1 MNRVWANLKSSSLF
15 FKSLQKKLEKTP
27 KNYFKNFQVDFETA
41 AQNLLSWIP
50 TLQRTA
56 CVWFLIFHAVW
67 PLTIWTCSNK
77 ITFNIRINFTL
88 PQHAMITFI
97 PAKRNRKS
105 MRRLW
110 HVFRFPWEFLLKA
123 LLSSVSREWI
133 KVTWDLRNLLSSVT
147 QMLDIWWRGGKS
159 WNFTFGIYNEGG
171 QLGTT

>member
-97 PAKRNRKS
+97 RAKRNRKS
-105 MRRLW
+105 MRQVTRVLVPMRVLTQDTFVLCQSRMDKSDLGFEKLVVFCYTNVGHLMKRRKELKF
-110 HVFRFPWEFLLKA
+110 HVW
-123 LLSSVSREWI
+123 
-133 KVTWDLRNLLSSVT
+133 NL
-147 QMLDIWWRGGKS
+147 
-159 WNFTFGIYNEGG
+159 
-171 QLGTT
+171 